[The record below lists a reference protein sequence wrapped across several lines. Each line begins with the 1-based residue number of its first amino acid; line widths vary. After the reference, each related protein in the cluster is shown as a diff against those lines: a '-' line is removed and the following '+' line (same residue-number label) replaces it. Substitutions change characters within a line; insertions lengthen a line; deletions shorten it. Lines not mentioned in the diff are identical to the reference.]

1 METIKERL
9 KQLRL
14 PTLAGALELRNQY
27 ALDHQISYLEFLELL
42 LEDEWAARQ
51 ALAYQK
57 RLAGSRLSS
66 QKPLTGYDFS
76 YQPSVD
82 KRLVYDLATC
92 RFMEEHQNI
101 VLLGNPGVGKTHL
114 ANALGLEAVKKGY
127 KVLFT
132 HANEVIEKL
141 HTSKADGSYR
151 SMMNKIVTT
160 DLLIIDE
167 LGFKKVPAS
176 GLDDFFEIIRQR
188 YEKGSIIITSNR
200 SFEDW
205 GQILGDAVMASAII
219 DRIVHHAS
227 IIKITGNSYRVKN
240 YLNADSLQ
248 QKTENQ
254 REQDGM
260 KGAKEQKKTNHQA
273 L

>member
-1 METIKERL
+1 METLKERL

-27 ALDHQISYLEFLELL
+27 ALAHQISYLEFLELL

-51 ALAYQK
+51 AQAYHK
-57 RLAGSRLSS
+57 RLTASRLSS
-66 QKPLTGYDFS
+66 QKALTTYDFS
-76 YQPSVD
+76 YQPGLD

-92 RFMEEHQNI
+92 RFIEEHQNI

-151 SMMNKIVTT
+151 SALNKILAA

-188 YEKGSIIITSNR
+188 YEKNSIIITSNR
-200 SFEDW
+200 NFEDW
-205 GQILGDAVMASAII
+205 GLILGDAVMASAII
-219 DRIVHHAS
+219 DRIIHHAS
-227 IIKITGNSYRVKN
+227 VIKITGSSYRVKN
-240 YLNADSLQ
+240 YLSTDGLNQ
-248 QKTENQ
+248 TTQNQ
-254 REQDGM
+254 REKERMD
-260 KGAKEQKKTNHQA
+260 GAKEQ
-273 L
+273 